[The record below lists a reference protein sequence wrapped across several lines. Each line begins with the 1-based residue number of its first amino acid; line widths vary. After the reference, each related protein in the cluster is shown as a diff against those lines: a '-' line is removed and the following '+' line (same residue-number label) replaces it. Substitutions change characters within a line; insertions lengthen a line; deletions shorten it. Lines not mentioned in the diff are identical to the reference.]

1 MLTEKP
7 NGQTCSRC
15 NKRPAT
21 AWWTDEGIIAA
32 VHGMFTPRCERCCL
46 EVQLENAQ
54 RLAASIPALEA
65 RLAELKHL
73 EGE

>member
-1 MLTEKP
+1 MLTDKP
-7 NGQTCSRC
+7 KGQICSRC
-15 NKRPAT
+15 NTRLAT

-32 VHGMFTPRCERCCL
+32 VHGAFTPRCERCCV

-54 RLAASIPALEA
+54 RLAASIPGLEA
-65 RLAELKHL
+65 KLAELKRL